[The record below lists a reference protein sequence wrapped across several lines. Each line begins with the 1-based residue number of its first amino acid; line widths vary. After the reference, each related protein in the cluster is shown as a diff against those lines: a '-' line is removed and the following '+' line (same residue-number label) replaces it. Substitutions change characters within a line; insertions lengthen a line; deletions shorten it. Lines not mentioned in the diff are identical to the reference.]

1 MAERLQSHFK
11 LVLLGNAGVGKVRRM
26 GGVGGGYPPL
36 TTMTPPPP
44 SHPLPHPLPIRSL
57 QSCLVLR
64 FTRNEFVADNDT
76 TVGAAFLTKTIL
88 LDDCDV
94 CVAL

>member
-1 MAERLQSHFK
+1 MAARRQSDFK
-11 LVLLGNAGVGKVRRM
+11 LVLLGKAGVGQVRRM
-26 GGVGGGYPPL
+26 GGVGGAYPPHP
-36 TTMTPPPP
+36 TMTPPPP
-44 SHPLPHPLPIRSL
+44 SHPLPLPPPIRSL